1 MDKITIARGYPN
13 SEWWETIINSREA
26 GESPPELVP
35 LLDNRESYIVVSEG
49 RSEKIKEWAM
59 SLPGWDTGLEEPCPA
74 LWFYEFD
81 PEDEADWESRFEEH
95 IAYLTR
101 EAYQLADLARQGDS
115 AGISMI
121 TEYIQEVFFDLAKL
135 VMLGTVRITEIAPVT
150 EDLQAALAKYPDVE
164 EIFDEVNN
172 TDIDMEPWLSE
183 LCEWKE
189 RLTHLIG
196 LGMRDDSEAREIIM
210 DQIIPS
216 PMREKIEGLIKLF
229 GSR

>member
-1 MDKITIARGYPN
+1 M
-13 SEWWETIINSREA
+13 
-26 GESPPELVP
+26 P
-35 LLDNRESYIVVSEG
+35 LLDNRESYVVVSEE

-121 TEYIQEVFFDLAKL
+121 TEYIQEVFFDCAKL
-135 VMLGTVRITEIAPVT
+135 VMLSSVRITEIGPVA
-150 EDLQAALAKYPDVE
+150 EELQAALAKYPDAE
-164 EIFDEVNN
+164 EIFNGVNN

-183 LCEWKE
+183 LSVWKE
-189 RLTHLIG
+189 RLTQLIG
-196 LGMRDDSEAREIIM
+196 LGMCDDSEARGIIM